1 MVGDFKSGSVFLM
14 IMIFC
19 AGIIFSSN
27 YSKNCSELKRWET
40 AVEQYKKQLA
50 ETNYTARYQSS
61 GSGEKIQEE
70 KQNK

>member
-1 MVGDFKSGSVFLM
+1 MVGNVKNGTVFLV

-27 YSKNCSELKRWET
+27 YSKNCSELKRWEN
-40 AVEQYKKQLA
+40 ALEQYKKQLS
-50 ETNYTARYQSS
+50 ESNYTARYQSS
-61 GSGEKIQEE
+61 GAGGKIQEE